1 MSNTKPG
8 SPGKQMF
15 ATKWRKMTVMNRWAG
30 WLAILL
36 VGLFFGQ
43 TYQNPVVWADT
54 QSVTPKN
61 FLWRVESKDNT
72 VYLLGSI
79 HVLQEKNY
87 PLAPSIYNAFNQCGT
102 IMFEVDLGGLSSPMN
117 QLHMLTKGLYTNG
130 DTLKT
135 VLSPDRYE
143 TAKTLMA
150 ERGHN
155 IENFNRMKPWMAATA
170 VTALELQKMGFEG
183 EFGVDRHIFEKA
195 QESKVDIVGLET
207 VEYQLGLFDNLPVK
221 AQEYFLIQS
230 LEDLKNVETR
240 IQAMVKAWEGGDVKE
255 LEALLAGMKE
265 YPELYQSLV
274 VTRNHNWLPQ
284 IEQRLQK
291 RGPVFVVVGAL
302 HLLGEE
308 GILAALAKKGY
319 RVEQM

>member
-1 MSNTKPG
+1 
-8 SPGKQMF
+8 
-15 ATKWRKMTVMNRWAG
+15 
-30 WLAILL
+30 
-36 VGLFFGQ
+36 
-43 TYQNPVVWADT
+43 
-54 QSVTPKN
+54 
-61 FLWRVESKDNT
+61 
-72 VYLLGSI
+72 
-79 HVLQEKNY
+79 
-87 PLAPSIYNAFNQCGT
+87 
-102 IMFEVDLGGLSSPMN
+102 
-117 QLHMLTKGLYTNG
+117 
-130 DTLKT
+130 
-135 VLSPDRYE
+135 
-143 TAKTLMA
+143 
-150 ERGHN
+150 
-155 IENFNRMKPWMAATA
+155 MAATA

-221 AQEYFLIQS
+221 VQEYFLIQS
-230 LEDLKNVETR
+230 LEDLENVETR

-274 VTRNHNWLPQ
+274 VTRNHHWLPQ